1 MAKRITI
8 KDLSEYLSLSTATV
22 SRAFSGSRHIT
33 EETRRKVLDAAKELG
48 YKPNMDAVNLK
59 TRHIKTVGVILCE
72 LATDI
77 PSVII
82 RGITNVLYANGIKV
96 IIACSDDD
104 PDREKENLLMME
116 KYGVDGIIISQCG
129 FNENKE
135 EYRRIMDQGTPMIF
149 ICRAVPDSFMVD
161 RVMADEYTGVYFLM
175 EKLILSG
182 RKRICHIHGPKDLF
196 NSEERAMAY
205 RDALARYRIPYDEN
219 LQVSCGLELEDG
231 VVAVDELVSRNI
243 DFDAVFAFTDTVAV
257 GALQRLLEI
266 GYKVPEQIAIAGFA
280 GNMLTTCTIPKLSTV
295 SLPSMEI
302 GRKAAELLLDKFS
315 TPDAPC
321 QKIVLST
328 KLILRHSTG
337 I

>member
-82 RGITNVLYANGIKV
+82 RGITNVLYSNGTKV

-129 FNENKE
+129 FNENNG

-175 EKLILSG
+175 EKLI
-182 RKRICHIHGPKDLF
+182 
-196 NSEERAMAY
+196 
-205 RDALARYRIPYDEN
+205 
-219 LQVSCGLELEDG
+219 
-231 VVAVDELVSRNI
+231 
-243 DFDAVFAFTDTVAV
+243 
-257 GALQRLLEI
+257 
-266 GYKVPEQIAIAGFA
+266 
-280 GNMLTTCTIPKLSTV
+280 
-295 SLPSMEI
+295 
-302 GRKAAELLLDKFS
+302 
-315 TPDAPC
+315 
-321 QKIVLST
+321 
-328 KLILRHSTG
+328 
-337 I
+337 